1 MKTTFKFT
9 HAFLKSFKILK
20 SLTPAASKPISTL
33 DMSGPNFPRKKTFES
48 SDSEIFPELEG
59 SVLGESFL
67 SMDQTEAIEKS
78 ILPAF
83 KTREIIDDSLQNS
96 LDAKDFGCKGL
107 TEMIEIPKNDHKLE
121 PEVDQ
126 PKETFHNPTIGQGHQ
141 SS

>member
-1 MKTTFKFT
+1 M
-9 HAFLKSFKILK
+9 HFLESFEILK

-33 DMSGPNFPRKKTFES
+33 DMSGPNFPRKKTFDS
-48 SDSEIFPELEG
+48 SDSEMFPELEG

-107 TEMIEIPKNDHKLE
+107 TEMIEIPKIDHELE
-121 PEVDQ
+121 LEVDQ
-126 PKETFHNPTIGQGHQ
+126 PKETSHNPTIGQGH
-141 SS
+141 

>member
-1 MKTTFKFT
+1 M
-9 HAFLKSFKILK
+9 KSFKILK
-20 SLTPAASKPISTL
+20 SLTPAASKTISTL
-33 DMSGPNFPRKKTFES
+33 DISGPNFPRKKTFES

-67 SMDQTEAIEKS
+67 SLDQTEAIEKS

-107 TEMIEIPKNDHKLE
+107 TEMIEIPKIDHE
-121 PEVDQ
+121 PESEVDQ
-126 PKETFHNPTIGQGHQ
+126 SEETYHNPTIGLGHQ